1 MSEFQYYNN
10 TPDGAIEENCVSR
23 AITLAS
29 GLPYRTVAKLLDLA
43 SEHTGH
49 NRISIDSYGYL
60 LEEVLGYPVY
70 YPRKGETVGELVDRF
85 PHNTL
90 LIRLDGHLLASVAG
104 IVYDLFESDYRTDIT
119 CFWIAK

>member
-1 MSEFQYYNN
+1 MSDFTYYNV
-10 TPDGAIEENCVSR
+10 TPSGSVEENCVSR

-29 GLPYRTVAKLLDLA
+29 GLPYHTVAKLLDLA

-49 NRISIDSYGYL
+49 NRISMASYAYL
-60 LEEVLGYPVY
+60 LEGVFNYPVI
-70 YPRKGETVGELVDRF
+70 YPPQGTTVAEIVDKY

-104 IVYDLFESDYRTDIT
+104 TIMDLFDSRDRDDVT
-119 CFWIAK
+119 CYWIAK